1 MASTMKDLARETGL
15 GLATLSKY
23 FNGGNVREK
32 NRRLIE
38 AAVKKLHYVPN
49 EVARSLK
56 TRQTRVIGVII
67 PELSNAFITSIIS
80 SMEDVLRRHD
90 YAVIVCDCRSDPKRE
105 KEAVEFLIHRRVDGL
120 INMATDPTGAH
131 LKAALEANIPIL
143 LVDRLIKTLRN
154 KVSAVIIDNEFASS
168 QAVSKL
174 LDLGHRKIGLV
185 LGSPRLY
192 TTETRLA
199 GYLNAL
205 RDAGVE
211 PDERY
216 IRYGDYTMD
225 GGYQAVQ
232 ELIGLED
239 PPTALFITNFEMML
253 GGMLALQHNGIE
265 IPRDLSVIGFDKLE
279 LFSGIFP
286 DLTLVR
292 QPQLGIGREC
302 ADLMLDILSSKNP
315 PVPRVITLPT
325 ELTEGSSV
333 RALESKR
340 FFNIFSSSVLC
351 FRLSFFYTEYRPS
364 VRTGRRPPHSPF
376 RRWNDSGYHTRRQKA
391 LRS

>member
-1 MASTMKDLARETGL
+1 MAATMKDLSRETGL

-32 NRRLIE
+32 NRLLIE

-56 TRQTRVIGVII
+56 TRQSRVIGVII

-105 KEAVEFLIHRRVDGL
+105 KEAVEFLLHRRVDGL

-131 LKAALEANIPIL
+131 LKAALDANIPIL
-143 LVDRLIKTLRN
+143 LVDRLIKSLRN
-154 KVSAVIIDNEFASS
+154 KVSAVIIDNEYASF

-199 GYLNAL
+199 GYLSAL

-225 GGYQAVQ
+225 GGSQAVQ
-232 ELIGLED
+232 ELINLED

-253 GGMLALQHNGIE
+253 GGMLALQHNNIE
-265 IPRDLSVIGFDKLE
+265 IPKDLSVIGFDKLE
-279 LFSGIFP
+279 LFGGIFP

-302 ADLMLDILSSKNP
+302 ADLMLDMLSTKNP
-315 PVPRVITLPT
+315 PVPRVITLST
-325 ELTEGSSV
+325 ELNEGSSV
-333 RALESKR
+333 RAL
-340 FFNIFSSSVLC
+340 N
-351 FRLSFFYTEYRPS
+351 
-364 VRTGRRPPHSPF
+364 
-376 RRWNDSGYHTRRQKA
+376 A
-391 LRS
+391 